1 MSDKIM
7 DMEGT
12 IVSEEYVSKH
22 LGFSSI
28 EEFRKWSDAGS
39 PVGRCCNDYCYRPAF
54 WPHLEEPCQY
64 CGSPVKII

>member
-12 IVSEEYVSKH
+12 IVSEDHIRKH

-28 EEFRKWSDAGS
+28 EEFRKWLDVGS
-39 PVGRCCNDYCYRPAF
+39 PVGRCSNDHCYRPTF
-54 WPHLEEPCQY
+54 WLHLE
-64 CGSPVKII
+64 